1 MRINKKHLHLCQPLR
16 IIPNKNTQLKKKK
29 QKAKKAIGKSKCK
42 TRSPNKCKEK
52 ATVLEKAKKSKRK
65 SKCKKNGK
73 GKKGEK
79 KANNKQKK
87 RLCFFVAFLFF
98 FKNMEKAEKSKSFFA
113 FSVAFFY
120 FRICTF
126 FASFKSLISW
136 SAFLDCF
143 LLLFVYAGSG

>member
-1 MRINKKHLHLCQPLR
+1 LEKANVKPGHPTNAKKKLQYW
-16 IIPNKNTQLKKKK
+16 KK
-29 QKAKKAIGKSKCK
+29 QKKA
-42 TRSPNKCKEK
+42 NEK
-52 ATVLEKAKKSKRK
+52 VNA
-65 SKCKKNGK
+65 KKNGK
-73 GKKGEK
+73 RKKRRK
-79 KANNKQKK
+79 KSKQQAKK

-120 FRICTF
+120 FRICMF